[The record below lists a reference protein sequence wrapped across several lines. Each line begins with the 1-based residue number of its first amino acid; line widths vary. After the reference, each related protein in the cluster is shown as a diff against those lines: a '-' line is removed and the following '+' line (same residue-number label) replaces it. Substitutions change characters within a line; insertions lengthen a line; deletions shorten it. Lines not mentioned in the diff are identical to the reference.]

1 MASPQR
7 AAHAV
12 TLEPSPSAAQ
22 IASSASPA
30 NFTTSP
36 PCAPTSS
43 TSSPKQSFSSSV
55 SSSTPFAPVR
65 ASRSVRAVN
74 PEMSANRTAAG
85 NRSLSGTPNG
95 SCRSAKRRAT
105 SAGT

>member
-7 AAHAV
+7 AAQAV
-12 TLEPSPSAAQ
+12 TPESSSSAGQ
-22 IASSASPA
+22 IATSASPA

-36 PCAPTSS
+36 PYVPTSS

-55 SSSTPFAPVR
+55 SSSTPFGPVP
-65 ASRSVRAVN
+65 ASPSVRAVN

-85 NRSLSGTPNG
+85 NRSHSGSTNG
-95 SCRSAKRRAT
+95 SSRSAKRRAT